1 MGRPKWILVGWILMG
16 WVFTPLES
24 PAIYG
29 GGVKRKCSSVVEGGV
44 KALSFLTG
52 FTAGM
57 TELWAAPSDPIEKDL
72 TQKKK
77 DLKEIKKELSLTK
90 KKEKKIE
97 GKESS
102 ILESLHSIETELSKG
117 ERELREMEAQ
127 LAQTK
132 ERLHQTKL
140 QIAMANKGMEQAKE
154 ELVSRL
160 IALYKMG
167 KTPPEIFLLTSPS
180 YVDMLRID
188 KYLRV
193 IIDFDAHLVET
204 YRYQMALKERYQEAL
219 VQDQFQWQRNISEV
233 EKKKEEIKKVGETK
247 RSLLKSIQNQRVV
260 YKKLIGELE
269 ERAKELQTFTGK
281 LERERS
287 LFAYGKSKLEA
298 VKGKLIPPVEGKVIS
313 LFKERGQNGIEIKA
327 PTGAEIRAVLPGKIL
342 YADWFKGFGN
352 IVIIDHGNHTFTV
365 SAYCS
370 QLLKKAGDTVS
381 QGEAIALVGSAGSL
395 KGSCLYFE
403 IRHQGKPED
412 PMNWISHLDRIV
424 SLPKGQEQ
432 GNIRKE

>member
-1 MGRPKWILVGWILMG
+1 VDRAMGQLKWILVGWILIG
-16 WVFTPLES
+16 WVFIPLKD
-24 PAIYG
+24 PTIYG
-29 GGVKRKCSSVVEGGV
+29 GSAKGKGLSVVEAGV

-52 FTAGM
+52 FTSGI
-57 TELWAAPSDPIEKDL
+57 TELWAGQSDLIENDL

-77 DLKEIKKELSLTK
+77 DLREIKKELSRTK
-90 KKEKKIE
+90 VKEKRIE

-102 ILESLHSIETELSKG
+102 ILDSLHNIETNLLKG
-117 ERELREMEAQ
+117 KRELKEMEAQ
-127 LAQTK
+127 LAETQDRLYHAKEQNAILNQEMEQTK
-132 ERLHQTKL
+132 EKL
-140 QIAMANKGMEQAKE
+140 I
-154 ELVSRL
+154 SRL

-167 KTPPEIFLLTSPS
+167 KTPPEIFLITSPT
-180 YVDMLRID
+180 YTDMLRVD

-204 YRYQMALKERYQEAL
+204 YRYQMTLKQRYQEIL
-219 VQDQFQWQRNISEV
+219 VQDQFQWQQNISEV
-233 EKKKEEIKKVGETK
+233 QKKKEEIKKVREAK
-247 RSLLKSIQNQRVV
+247 RNLLKSIRNQKVV
-260 YKKLIGELE
+260 YQKLIGELE
-269 ERAKELQTFTGK
+269 ERAKELQTLVEK
-281 LERERS
+281 LDRERS
-287 LFAYGKSKLEA
+287 LFAYGRSKHEA

-313 LFKERGQNGIEIKA
+313 LFKERGQNGIEIEA

-352 IVIIDHGNHTFTV
+352 LVIIDHGDHTFTV

-370 QLLKKAGDTVS
+370 QLLKKAGDPVS

-412 PMNWISHLDRIV
+412 PMDWISHLERVV
-424 SLPKGQEQ
+424 SVRNRE
-432 GNIRKE
+432 